1 MGARVRG
8 PKPVREEH
16 NVVKLYNAS
25 TNELIGEISE
35 EQLKFLQDQFEEE
48 WSGDQDYYLNG
59 DTLDMLESAGADA
72 ALLALL
78 RRAFGSA
85 GEADI
90 RWSNE

>member
-1 MGARVRG
+1 M
-8 PKPVREEH
+8 
-16 NVVKLYNAS
+16 VKLYNAADDA
-25 TNELIGEISE
+25 LIGEISE

-48 WSGDQDYYLNG
+48 WSGDQDYYVSG

-78 RRAFGSA
+78 RRAIGTA

-90 RWSNE
+90 RWSAE